1 LRRPEAFRRRRG
13 EERGEES
20 VVFCSRISLPLFEEV
35 AEKVMDSQNG
45 LEQQKVNRKKAVEG
59 HDVVAYHLHE
69 TGTTT
74 VLT

>member
-1 LRRPEAFRRRRG
+1 M
-13 EERGEES
+13 
-20 VVFCSRISLPLFEEV
+20 FCSRISLPLFEEV

-45 LEQQKVNRKKAVEG
+45 LEQQKVNWKKAVEG